1 MKINSTSD
9 STAVPSE
16 IGFNR
21 RSKNALLATAMGV
34 SGDTERGAFWWAGG
48 ADRININYETGV
60 VRIKHV
66 ITTPTIHMN
75 VIRGST
81 AEQITIQEN
90 VVINVNLT
98 VNGTTS
104 SDWIPFWCAGKVNGA
119 HATVITSK
127 GRVGYSMSKVCVG
140 THLITFNTAH
150 PDDSDYIVNTT
161 AQTYHTM
168 TRTGTGFD
176 PTNTTFQVVVIN
188 SSNALS
194 DISLFCTVLA

>member
-1 MKINSTSD
+1 
-9 STAVPSE
+9 
-16 IGFNR
+16 
-21 RSKNALLATAMGV
+21 MGV

-60 VRIKHV
+60 VRIKDV

-75 VIRGST
+75 VTRGLT

-90 VVINVNLT
+90 VVINANLT

-104 SDWIPFWCAGKVNGA
+104 SDWTPFWCAGKVNGA
-119 HATVITSK
+119 NATVIASK
-127 GRVGYSMSKVCVG
+127 GRVGYSVSKVSIG
-140 THLITFNTAH
+140 TYLITFNTAH
-150 PDDSDYIVNTT
+150 PDDSDYIVSTT

-168 TRTGTGFD
+168 IRAGTGFD

-188 SSNALS
+188 SPNALS
-194 DISLFCTVLA
+194 DISFVFTVLA